1 MSAGGQASSVLAEL
15 RALVPK
21 RPLRFPEALR
31 LAEAQA
37 NRLIELA
44 DIGEPPFPHE
54 FITGLPRIRVLMERR
69 TPVSASTHWNGRH
82 WVIVINGAEG
92 PLRRRYSLAHELKH
106 IIDHP
111 HRFSL
116 YRDHGHLSGR
126 DQAEWA
132 AEFFAA
138 CLLMPKAWIR
148 LLWDDG
154 CRTVES
160 VADHLNVSVRAAENR
175 LRQLGMPVHRMQTVE
190 IPV

>member
-1 MSAGGQASSVLAEL
+1 MSGSQPAPSVLAEL
-15 RALVPK
+15 RALVP
-21 RPLRFPEALR
+21 RRHLSPNEVRQ
-31 LAEAQA
+31 LAEFQA

-44 DIGEPPFPHE
+44 RVTEPPFPHE
-54 FITGLPRIRVLMERR
+54 FIMRLPRVQVLMERR
-69 TPVSASTHWNGRH
+69 TPVSASTHWNGRV
-82 WVIVINGAEG
+82 WVVVVNGAEG

-111 HRFSL
+111 FRFSL
-116 YRDHGHLSGR
+116 YRDQGGMSADL
-126 DQAEWA
+126 QAEWS

-160 VADHLNVSVRAAENR
+160 IADHLNVSVRAAENR
-175 LRQLGMPVHRMQTVE
+175 LCQLGLPIRHQHTVE
-190 IPV
+190 IAV